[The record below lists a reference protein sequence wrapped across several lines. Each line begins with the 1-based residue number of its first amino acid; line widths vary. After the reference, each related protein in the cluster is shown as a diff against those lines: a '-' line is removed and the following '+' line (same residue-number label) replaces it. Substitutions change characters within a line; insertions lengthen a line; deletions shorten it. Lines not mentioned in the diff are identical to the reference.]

1 MNAREIVT
9 VQALESQAFALA
21 ARLHVILRRE
31 KGRIT
36 DIEYMRRD
44 AAYCRHVLSLID
56 SEEPEDVRA
65 LCTKLE
71 DLYLGPY
78 GLFIRLAPPPAKVAA
93 APKRLAPAPAP
104 APPRTTSKEEYIGR
118 LR

>member
-1 MNAREIVT
+1 MNALEIVS

-36 DIEYMRRD
+36 DIEYMQRD
-44 AAYCRHVLSLID
+44 AAYCRHVLGLV
-56 SEEPEDVRA
+56 DVQESDDMRA

-71 DLYLGPY
+71 ELYLGPH
-78 GLFIRLAPPPAKVAA
+78 GIFIRQAPPTPKVLAEPEPVPSMPAKRV
-93 APKRLAPAPAP
+93 
-104 APPRTTSKEEYIGR
+104 TTKKDYIGR